1 MTWPNSLSNVRT
13 LPGNPLNFPRVP
25 ANDNFRP
32 VTRPWR
38 PALPPANDN
47 VLRTPRLGS
56 VARLMRFGP
65 TMFFATTAITGV
77 ALLVAGRPESYDVD
91 WPWLSEY
98 NRLFCPSPVGGDK
111 WLRRSTLACQ
121 NRYASYSAGTQNAVQ
136 LQPNVWVD
144 PPSGISLNWVIDNW
158 RMDLPHPTL
167 PGYYW
172 HSGEQGFNKPGI
184 IGSRTGPTVRWNT
197 ARQPV
202 QLLPSPLPQ
211 ILPPPPKLSVGRYE
225 PPYPIYPEWS
235 DHGPRA
241 VRQQHDKGLISTPPP
256 SRTKERKVRVR
267 SHAVGRAIEFAI
279 SQATESLDMLHAV
292 FEALPM
298 WLKMKYI
305 NAARWREHKYN
316 SGRIIGARLRYRAL
330 TPQEKIKILYD
341 HYDQV
346 DTLKATQNILAS
358 RGSDRAWAKIGQQM
372 GAFQRG
378 PWDSSGRDY
387 MDEAL
392 RELDEFDPYFPDL
405 EKVPSEHSRAILE
418 EHTKMEYDEYRRLY
432 DRLSSYQ
439 PRG

>member
-1 MTWPNSLSNVRT
+1 MTWPNSLTSART
-13 LPGNPLNFPRVP
+13 LPGNPLNFPRGP

-38 PALPPANDN
+38 PTVAPANDN
-47 VLRTPRLGS
+47 FLRRPRLGG
-56 VARLMRFGP
+56 LKGLIRFGP
-65 TMFFATTAITGV
+65 LGLALTAAQIATQYYMRDQGEELVLGPNWIWV
-77 ALLVAGRPESYDVD
+77 SKCDPALPVTNLAATSGTLGCSHQLYQIPLEKNILERLPNTVNMYASNQNYGDVD
-91 WPWLSEY
+91 TNGNPWTT
-98 NRLFCPSPVGGDK
+98 RVGF
-111 WLRRSTLACQ
+111 LA
-121 NRYASYSAGTQNAVQ
+121 
-136 LQPNVWVD
+136 
-144 PPSGISLNWVIDNW
+144 
-158 RMDLPHPTL
+158 
-167 PGYYW
+167 
-172 HSGEQGFNKPGI
+172 
-184 IGSRTGPTVRWNT
+184 RTGGQ
-197 ARQPV
+197 QPIPYFRP
-202 QLLPSPLPQ
+202 LRSAAPLGLPFAPPASP
-211 ILPPPPKLSVGRYE
+211 IRVGKYQA
-225 PPYPIYPEWS
+225 PYPIYPEWS
-235 DHGPRA
+235 DHGPRT
-241 VRQQHDKGLISTPPP
+241 VRQQHDKGLTSTPPP

-330 TPQEKIKILYD
+330 TPQEKVKILYD
-341 HYDQV
+341 HYDLV
-346 DTLKATQNILAS
+346 DTLKATTNILAS

-378 PWDSSGRDY
+378 PWDSSGREY

-392 RELDEFDPYFPDL
+392 TELDEFDPYFPDL
-405 EKVPSEHSRAILE
+405 ERVPSVHARAILE
-418 EHTKMEYDEYRRLY
+418 QHTKMEYDEYRRLY